1 MIEQEKLDNINY
13 DMIWEKVLVKLE
25 RRAPR
30 WSHREV
36 SDPGITL
43 LEMWAVLCDMQCF
56 YLDQIQ
62 ESHYRKYLRL
72 LGIAPDDGNCAEAWV
87 LFQDVGED
95 CTLPAGT
102 RLLADTMVFETE
114 ESAVLIN
121 NRICGL
127 TKGEEDKQ
135 VVGMMHKRKNRMSL
149 PRSGILFSILL
160 EEPLREGQEFL
171 LHVLLDENIG
181 RNPLSP
187 DFSLVS
193 LAWEYRTQEG
203 WWEVETLKDDTCGL
217 LRSGCIRLR
226 VKSSMAAYG
235 KVDGME
241 GYKISCRVREGEYD
255 AMPVLYKVSLNV
267 VRVRQKQTLC
277 CHEDGEFSEGL
288 ESGGRMELKSYL
300 ARTGSIRVLADQGD
314 GRWKEITEACDIDPP
329 VTAEYK
335 ERYVH
340 FGGKG
345 KVRVLCYAEEF
356 TEKFRACPITGVAG
370 QQIRIPWENV
380 LRNSVELMLA
390 QDETGCYREFSC
402 REPEETR
409 YDNAWHWQEEGNSI
423 VLGDGRHGSIPPAT
437 EKGLLFSSLSLSEGR
452 KGNVSIGRI
461 SHLERDDLFPEMT
474 CENPMPGR
482 EGRDRKLPSEQFR
495 EAGES
500 LKYLNRIV
508 TKEDAAELAK
518 RTPGLLIEDTKAK
531 WQDRTIVVTVVP
543 KASVKGENYV
553 QRYRDEVEK
562 YLEQYRPA
570 GSRIRVEI
578 EKEKKYVKKDSG
590 QQEFEGLWRL

>member
-1 MIEQEKLDNINY
+1 MVEQEKLDIINY
-13 DMIWEKVLVKLE
+13 DKIWEKVLEKLE
-25 RRAPR
+25 RRASR

-72 LGIAPDDGNCAEAWV
+72 LGIAPDEGNCAEAWV
-87 LFQDVGED
+87 LFQDVEED

-102 RLLADTMVFETE
+102 RLLADTTVFETE
-114 ESAVLIN
+114 EPAALIAN
-121 NRICGL
+121 CICGL
-127 TKGEEDKQ
+127 TKEEKGKQ
-135 VVGMMHKRKNRMSL
+135 VVVVQHKRKNRIIL
-149 PRSGILFSILL
+149 PRAGILFSILL
-160 EEPLREGQEFL
+160 KEPLREGQEFL
-171 LHVLLDENIG
+171 LHVLLDETIG
-181 RNPLSP
+181 RNPVPP

-193 LAWEYRTQEG
+193 LAWEYWTQEG
-203 WWEVETLKDDTCGL
+203 WREAETLRDDTCGL
-217 LRSGCIRLR
+217 LRSGCICLR
-226 VKSSMAAYG
+226 VDSSMKDYG
-235 KVDGME
+235 EVDGE
-241 GYKISCRVREGEYD
+241 KYRIRCRVREGEYD
-255 AMPVLYKVSLNV
+255 AMPVLYKVSLNM
-267 VRVRQKQTLC
+267 VRVLQKKTLC
-277 CHEDGEFSEGL
+277 CHEDGEFP
-288 ESGGRMELKSYL
+288 ESGGQIKLQSYL

-314 GRWKEITEACDIDPP
+314 CRWKEITEACDIDPP
-329 VTAEYK
+329 VTAKGE
-335 ERYVH
+335 ERYVR
-340 FGGKG
+340 FRGKG

-356 TEKFRACPITGVAG
+356 TEKFGACPTTGVAG

-423 VLGDGRHGSIPPAT
+423 VLGDGRHGSIPTAS
-437 EKGLLFSSLSLSEGR
+437 ENGLLFVSLSLSKGR

-461 SHLERDDLFPEMT
+461 DCLENKFLFPKMT

-482 EGRDRKLPSEQFR
+482 EGRDRKLPSDQFR

-518 RTPGLLIEDTKAK
+518 RTPGLLIEDAKAQ
-531 WQDRTIVVTVVP
+531 WQDLTIVVTVVP
-543 KASVKGENYV
+543 KASVKGGNYV

-570 GSRIRVEI
+570 GTRIRVEMA
-578 EKEKKYVKKDSG
+578 KEKKYVKKDSG
-590 QQEFEGLWRL
+590 QQEFDGLWKL

>member
-1 MIEQEKLDNINY
+1 MIEQRKLDDSNYDEIWEEVLEKLG
-13 DMIWEKVLVKLE
+13 
-25 RRAPR
+25 RRATG

-43 LEMWAVLCDMQCF
+43 LEMWAVLCDMQSF

-72 LGIAPDDGNCAEAWV
+72 LGITPDDGNCAEAWV
-87 LFQDVGED
+87 LFQNLKED

-102 RLLADTMVFETE
+102 RLLADTTVFETE
-114 ESAVLIN
+114 KPAALIA

-127 TKGEEDKQ
+127 IQRKDGTQ
-135 VVGMMHKRKNRMSL
+135 AAVVQHKRKNRMSL
-149 PRSGILFSILL
+149 SRSGILFFILL
-160 EEPLREGQEFL
+160 ENPLKEGQEFL
-171 LHVLLDENIG
+171 LHVLLDETIG
-181 RNPLSP
+181 RNTVPP

-193 LAWEYRTQEG
+193 LAWEYCTQEG
-203 WWEVETLKDDTCGL
+203 WREAETLRDDTCGL
-217 LRSGCIRLR
+217 LRSGCICLR
-226 VKSSMAAYG
+226 VDRSMTAYKEVGEG
-235 KVDGME
+235 K
-241 GYKISCRVREGEYD
+241 YWIRCRVREGEYD
-255 AMPVLYKVSLNV
+255 AMPVLYKVSLNM
-267 VRVRQKQTLC
+267 VRVLQKKTLC
-277 CHEDGEFSEGL
+277 CYEDGEFPEH
-288 ESGGRMELKSYL
+288 GGQIKLQSYL
-300 ARTGSIRVLADQGD
+300 ARTGSIRALADKG
-314 GRWKEITEACDIDPP
+314 GGLWKDITEACDIDPP
-329 VTAEYK
+329 VTAKDK
-335 ERYVH
+335 ERYVR
-340 FGGKG
+340 FRGKG
-345 KVRVLCYAEEF
+345 KVRFLCYTKEF
-356 TEKFRACPITGVAG
+356 TEKFGACPTTGVAG

-390 QDETGCYREFSC
+390 QDETGWYREFSS

-409 YDNAWHWQEEGNSI
+409 YDNAWHWQEEGNGI
-423 VLGDGRHGSIPPAT
+423 VLGDGRHGSIPTAS
-437 EKGLLFSSLSLSEGR
+437 ENGLLFASLSLSKGR

-461 SHLERDDLFPEMT
+461 NCLENDFLFPKMI

-518 RTPGLLIEDTKAK
+518 RTPGLLIEDAKAK
-531 WQDRTIVVTVVP
+531 WQNRIIVVTVVP
-543 KASVKGENYV
+543 KASVNGEKYV
-553 QRYRDEVEK
+553 QRYRDEIEK

-570 GSRIRVEI
+570 GTRISVEI
-578 EKEKKYVKKDSG
+578 AKEKKYVKKDSI